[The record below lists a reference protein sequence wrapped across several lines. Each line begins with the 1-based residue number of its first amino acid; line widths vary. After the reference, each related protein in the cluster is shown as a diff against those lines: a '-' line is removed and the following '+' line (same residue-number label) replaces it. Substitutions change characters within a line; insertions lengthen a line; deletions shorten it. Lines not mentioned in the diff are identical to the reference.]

1 MGVTDTENNLRL
13 GWPVFVMQMFGRT
26 RLYSMEFV
34 LLPQF
39 VFLIFPSLAN
49 FSTIANVVTSLP
61 FIAVGF
67 SGARRL
73 VAGSGRN
80 AGRGRPKAPFV
91 AFVLSLILVGAGS
104 IFYHLFPS
112 TEHLLWDRL
121 PIAVCLAAFACAIA
135 DTGGPDSR
143 IGSALLLPVLAV
155 SVSSVLYWHVSV
167 TRGHENLFPY
177 AAVQVC
183 TVLWAGVSFF
193 GRRTRHAGAGDLR
206 WALAAYALGRI
217 VELFQQQIY
226 NKLGLDLGHPLK
238 HLLVALAVFLIVR
251 ALASSADE
259 QPETVPLR
267 LETVPSD

>member
-1 MGVTDTENNLRL
+1 MELVFIPPLASAVTSHS
-13 GWPVFVMQMFGRT
+13 V
-26 RLYSMEFV
+26 S
-34 LLPQF
+34 
-39 VFLIFPSLAN
+39 N
-49 FSTIANVVTSLP
+49 FSTVANVVTSLP

-67 SGARRL
+67 SGVRRL

-80 AGRGRPKAPFV
+80 TVNGRPKAPFIS
-91 AFVLSLILVGAGS
+91 FVLSLILVGAGS

-135 DTGGPDSR
+135 DTGPGSR
-143 IGSALLLPVLAV
+143 IGSALLLPVLVV

-167 TRGHENLFPY
+167 TRGHEDLRPY

-193 GRRTRHAGAGDLR
+193 GRRTRHAGAGELR
-206 WALAAYALGRI
+206 WGLAAYALGRI

-226 NKLGLDLGHPLK
+226 NKLGLDLGHPGK
-238 HLLVALAVFLIVR
+238 HLLVALAAFLIVR
-251 ALASSADE
+251 ALASSAGE
-259 QPETVPLR
+259 QPEIAPLR